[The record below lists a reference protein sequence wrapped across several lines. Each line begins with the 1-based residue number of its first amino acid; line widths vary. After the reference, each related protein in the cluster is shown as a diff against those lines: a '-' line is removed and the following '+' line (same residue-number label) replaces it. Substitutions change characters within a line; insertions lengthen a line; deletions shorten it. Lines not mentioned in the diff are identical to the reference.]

1 MVCIRRDSNRK
12 VVNVPLVLHGGSGNP
27 DKEIGEAAK
36 LGINKI
42 NISSDIKDALYQKL
56 TFSGSGFWQGF
67 TSVTYSTGPS
77 PS

>member
-1 MVCIRRDSNRK
+1 MRLLPRFATAVLSMLFKNRK
-12 VVNVPLVLHGGSGNP
+12 PFGTAEGFPICMILF
-27 DKEIGEAAK
+27 EYY
-36 LGINKI
+36 
-42 NISSDIKDALYQKL
+42 ALYQKL

>member
-1 MVCIRRDSNRK
+1 MFFKNRK
-12 VVNVPLVLHGGSGNP
+12 PFGFAEGFPICMILFEYY
-27 DKEIGEAAK
+27 D
-36 LGINKI
+36 
-42 NISSDIKDALYQKL
+42 LYQKL

>member
-1 MVCIRRDSNRK
+1 MADKKEIKK

-42 NISSDIKDALYQKL
+42 NISSDIKDAHEILHCIPAVCLPADFVPVHVQ
-56 TFSGSGFWQGF
+56 
-67 TSVTYSTGPS
+67 
-77 PS
+77 